1 MKACI
6 SLGILALSLAAAA
19 TASASNTP
27 SPAGL
32 PACTSAGNDD
42 VCRLPVR
49 NGDFATGTLE
59 GWEAVA
65 MPHVG
70 RDIDGNAY
78 AMTPLGSAIRQT
90 VAVNTLNQTAD
101 STYVLHFRVL
111 AESGDGSIDAR
122 LALRD
127 ASGEHRVE
135 LGRTTVNASRGQWSA
150 GELVVTGQPFANPA
164 HVEVTLAN
172 ESVGGTRVQIDDVY
186 LLENVNAGAF

>member
-6 SLGILALSLAAAA
+6 SLGLLALSLAAAA
-19 TASASNTP
+19 TATASNNLNP
-27 SPAGL
+27 RGI

-49 NGDFATGTLE
+49 NGHFSTGTLE
-59 GWEAVA
+59 GWESVSV
-65 MPHVG
+65 PGVG

-78 AMTPLGSAIRQT
+78 AVTPPGSAIRQT
-90 VAVNTLNQTAD
+90 VAVNTLNLTAD
-101 STYVLHFRVL
+101 STFILHFRVL

-127 ASGEHRVE
+127 DTGKHRVE
-135 LGRTTVNASRGQWSA
+135 LGRTTVHARRGQWSV
-150 GELVVTGQPFANPA
+150 GELVVAGQPFANPA

-172 ESVGGTRVQIDDVY
+172 DSLGGTRVQVDDVY